1 MSTTETK
8 MPLAVLDGAIEAVTP
23 PMPNANAFTTPDGMK
38 SEFAKFKRAVLA
50 NLPATDLNTKKG
62 RDAIASYA
70 FRVARSK
77 TLVDGMRKD
86 MVAEVKAKIAV
97 IDANGK
103 YWRDNCDALRN
114 QIRKPLDDWEFAE
127 AERIRIEKEEAER
140 IRLSLEAAAKAEAE
154 KQAAE
159 AAAIAQIEASH
170 SIDEKAPTEAAQQ
183 HAQTIAPIGFDAL
196 MDHPKP
202 ARQAITAEQAQ
213 TVEALKQITKLSTDD
228 CEDLMH
234 SIISG
239 DVPHLIFTGVIYK

>member
-23 PMPNANAFTTPDGMK
+23 PIPNANAFTTPDGIK
-38 SEFAKFKRAVLA
+38 PIFAKFKRAVLA
-50 NLPATDLNTKKG
+50 NLPVTDLNTKKG
-62 RDAIASYA
+62 RAALASYA
-70 FRVARSK
+70 YQTARSK
-77 TLVDGMRKD
+77 TLVDDTRKE
-86 MVAEVKAKIAV
+86 MVAEAKAKIAV

-103 YWRDNCDALRN
+103 YWRDNCDALRD

-140 IRLSLEAAAKAEAE
+140 IRLEAEAE
-154 KQAAE
+154 QKLLGDLEQAK
-159 AAAIAQIEASH
+159 AALAALKEQPEMVIAAVAKL
-170 SIDEKAPTEAAQQ
+170 DFQQ
-183 HAQTIAPIGFDAL
+183 TQTIEPIGFDAL

-213 TVEALKQITKLSTDD
+213 TVEALKQITKLSSDD

-234 SIISG
+234 SIMNG